1 MKVRQ
6 SGTIGSPK
14 KMILHE
20 APVHT
25 AALYHAKTDWAA
37 PSRPCTGHGLRME
50 QMQESTSQMTSGRVV
65 DEIDHARAQEYALLS
80 ILLSRSPDI
89 AMIGRLALL
98 RGDASPL
105 GTAHTALGEVA
116 SRATEASAG
125 REYFDLFAGLGKGLL
140 LPYAS
145 HYLTGSLYGRPLGR
159 LRETLQQLGI
169 EKAAGNSEPED
180 HAAILCEIMAGLIGG
195 DIAAPAGADREFFEK
210 HLAPWI
216 RRFFVD
222 LEQAESVDFY
232 ARVGSLGRTFVDI
245 ETEAFALSPEI

>member
-1 MKVRQ
+1 
-6 SGTIGSPK
+6 
-14 KMILHE
+14 
-20 APVHT
+20 
-25 AALYHAKTDWAA
+25 
-37 PSRPCTGHGLRME
+37 ME
-50 QMQESTSQMTSGRVV
+50 QMQEPTSQMASARMV

-89 AMIGRLALL
+89 QMIRRLALL

-105 GTAHTALGEVA
+105 GTAHTALGEA
-116 SRATEASAG
+116 ATRANVERAG
-125 REYFDLFAGLGKGLL
+125 REYFDLFGGLGKGLL

-159 LRETLQQLGI
+159 LRESFQQLGI
-169 EKAAGNSEPED
+169 ERAAGNSEPED
-180 HAAILCEIMAGLIGG
+180 HAGILCEIMAGLIGG
-195 DIAAPAGADREFFEK
+195 DIPGPAGADREFFDK

-245 ETEAFALSPEI
+245 ETEAFALPSDI